1 MSSILNSIAKMR
13 YKTKAVFSGVT
24 DVVVVDQG
32 EEKYASTPFNVKFG
46 KLKFLNAGEE
56 LVIETLNIKEK
67 STIKQMS
74 LIKLVIFINGEKRDD
89 IQFYLDDDQIGHFA
103 YDQKADIE
111 ELKQKYLEQTKQNM
125 NLQQQQESKLIPQN
139 KFLVLSRVPTSKTI
153 QSLKLKHGLNTIT
166 YEVECKRLG
175 LQHIE
180 CQLFMIKQNQ
190 KIFISDIDGTITKSP
205 TKGMILSTFGRDYT
219 QDHICEFYNRLTQR
233 NYLILYMSARSMV
246 QYESTKEYLL
256 RQQQQGIQLPPGP
269 LFLSPQELL
278 EAFTIEVIKKQT
290 DILKSQMLNDLVFT
304 IGVTG
309 TIQGGMGDRL
319 NDIQAYK
326 MANIEYERILLINKK
341 GEIVRVNNEMKEEKF
356 TIKEI
361 IQKMDQIF

>member
-1 MSSILNSIAKMR
+1 MR

-125 NLQQQQESKLIPQN
+125 NLQQ
-139 KFLVLSRVPTSKTI
+139 
-153 QSLKLKHGLNTIT
+153 
-166 YEVECKRLG
+166 
-175 LQHIE
+175 
-180 CQLFMIKQNQ
+180 
-190 KIFISDIDGTITKSP
+190 
-205 TKGMILSTFGRDYT
+205 
-219 QDHICEFYNRLTQR
+219 
-233 NYLILYMSARSMV
+233 
-246 QYESTKEYLL
+246 
-256 RQQQQGIQLPPGP
+256 
-269 LFLSPQELL
+269 
-278 EAFTIEVIKKQT
+278 
-290 DILKSQMLNDLVFT
+290 
-304 IGVTG
+304 
-309 TIQGGMGDRL
+309 
-319 NDIQAYK
+319 
-326 MANIEYERILLINKK
+326 
-341 GEIVRVNNEMKEEKF
+341 
-356 TIKEI
+356 
-361 IQKMDQIF
+361 